1 MSGPHFPEGPS
12 QKPLSHKLCHLYRNC
27 RLISGR
33 TLVMGPYLVFWV
45 GEWVSHVFSCFYGSN
60 LLAQKLITGLA
71 GGSVIKKK
79 STCQSRGTRVRFLV
93 WKDSICLR
101 AAKPVCATATRVHGQ
116 QLWQPARLKPVLQ
129 KTKEATAMRRPCT
142 TIKSS
147 SNSLQPEKACAKQ
160 SKTQCSQKL
169 INNNNK

>member
-1 MSGPHFPEGPS
+1 M
-12 QKPLSHKLCHLYRNC
+12 PL
-27 RLISGR
+27 I
-33 TLVMGPYLVFWV
+33 
-45 GEWVSHVFSCFYGSN
+45 
-60 LLAQKLITGLA
+60 QKLSANFWQNSGNGTLF
-71 GGSVIKKK
+71 SVLGRRVGFPCLFLFLWQQPACTRINYRTCWWLSDKKK
-79 STCQSRGTRVRFLV
+79 STCQSRGTRVQFLV